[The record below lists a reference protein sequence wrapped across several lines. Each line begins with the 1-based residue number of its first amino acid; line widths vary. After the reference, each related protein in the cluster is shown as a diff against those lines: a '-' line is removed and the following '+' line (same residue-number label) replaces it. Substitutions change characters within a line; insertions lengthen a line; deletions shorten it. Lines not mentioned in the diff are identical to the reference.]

1 MWYND
6 FRWTSSYGSGDSA
19 KLGWKCKYLCKLTE
33 EVLRAMATYVLLTR
47 LNSEGAKTLKQDPN
61 RIQAVNSE
69 VGSLGAKVLS
79 QYALLGPYDFITV
92 LEAPDSDTV
101 ARVAVELSAR
111 GTMSIET
118 FPAIPIDTFMASLK
132 KS

>member
-1 MWYND
+1 
-6 FRWTSSYGSGDSA
+6 
-19 KLGWKCKYLCKLTE
+19 
-33 EVLRAMATYVLLTR
+33 MATYVLLTR
-47 LNSEGAKTLKQDPN
+47 LNSEGAKTLKQDPD
-61 RIQAVNSE
+61 RIGAVNSE

-101 ARVAVELSAR
+101 ARVAVQLSAR

-118 FPAIPIDTFMASLK
+118 LTAIPIDAFIASLK